1 MSDLILTGWAG
12 VEFAEIAAHTL
23 PVLRDYAV
31 AHDISMACVN
41 LVGNRPPSW
50 MKVQAL
56 YEELDRFDRVAWI
69 DADVVVV
76 NGERN
81 IFDDLGDGWQALVEH
96 HTPSGYVPNC
106 GVWVVTQA
114 MRPVLAEIW
123 NGKRHLDHPWWEQ
136 AAMLE
141 QMGYEVLPGPFARLS
156 TPTEL
161 WHKTTW
167 LAPEWNHHPHDTKRV
182 DAPRFLH
189 VTQYADRLGVVRKH
203 TGARR
208 ADT

>member
-12 VEFAEIAAHTL
+12 VEFARIAAHTL
-23 PVLRDYAV
+23 PVLSDYA
-31 AHDISMACVN
+31 AKHDISMACVN

-141 QMGYEVLPGPFARLS
+141 QMGYEVLPGPFALLA
-156 TPTEL
+156 TPTDL
-161 WHKTTW
+161 WHRTTW
-167 LAPEWNHHPHDTKRV
+167 LRPEWNHHPHDTRRV

-189 VTQYADRLGVVRKH
+189 VTQYADRLGAVRQH